1 MRRPRCVL
9 PALLALCVVSVCSLS
24 LGDELTRHGSW
35 AAAQAASRTSGKFIF
50 VYIYEH
56 NQEGCLAME
65 STFSDAAVVR
75 ALQGYEML
83 ALNGDARQNREFC
96 EHYRVGTRY
105 DEGRG
110 GKEDGRMAFAA
121 IPALLFLDYNGR
133 EYYRTYGSYAPDT
146 FLLLLGQVARVIE
159 YQCALAQRPQDARV
173 HADLGRLYL
182 EMGRTPLGKPLLE
195 TAIKLDPDNTT
206 GARADAE
213 LDLIILSI
221 PADPVMALRS
231 LVAYQFNHPET
242 KRLFEIHFYMAVAQ
256 LAAGRE
262 DQAEKI
268 LLDFA
273 AIPPFLNDDHG
284 LQGVQYG
291 YLAEKEGRQVCFCDV
306 DNIDQARQKVRDAKE
321 DPDKCRFTRKAINP
335 DYRNPWTEKADLLLQ
350 QLRAEQQKRKPAPK

>member
-1 MRRPRCVL
+1 MPRPRCVL
-9 PALLALCVVSVCSLS
+9 LALLALCSAGVCSLA
-24 LGDELTRHGSW
+24 LGEDLTRHGSW
-35 AAAQAASRTSGKFIF
+35 AAAQAAARVSGKFIF

-65 STFSDAAVVR
+65 NTFSDAAVVR

-105 DEGRG
+105 DEGRAG
-110 GKEDGRMAFAA
+110 TEDGRMAFAA
-121 IPALLFLDYNGR
+121 IPAFLFLDYNGR

-182 EMGRTPLGKPLLE
+182 EMSRTALGKPLLE
-195 TAIKLDPDNTT
+195 KAIKLDPDNNT

-213 LDLIILSI
+213 LDLTILSI
-221 PADPVMALRS
+221 PADPVMALRN
-231 LVAYQFNHPET
+231 LVAYQFNHPGT
-242 KRLFEIHFYMAVAQ
+242 RRLFEIHFYMAVAQ

-273 AIPPFLNDDHG
+273 AIPPFLNDDQG

-291 YLAEKEGRQVCFCDV
+291 YLVERDGRQVGFWPL
-306 DNIDQARQKVRDAKE
+306 DNQDEVRRQVREAKE
-321 DPDKCRFTRKAINP
+321 DPDKCRFTRRAINP
-335 DYRNPWTEKADLLLQ
+335 DYRNPWTEKADLLLK
-350 QLRAEQQKRKPAPK
+350 QLLAEQEKRKPAPK